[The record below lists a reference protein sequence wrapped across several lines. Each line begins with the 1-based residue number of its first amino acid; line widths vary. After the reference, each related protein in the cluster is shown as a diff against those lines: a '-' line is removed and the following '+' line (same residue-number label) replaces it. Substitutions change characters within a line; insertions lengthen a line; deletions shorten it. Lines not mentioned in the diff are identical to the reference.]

1 MGWVGAPKL
10 SLPPCAGNPRYATGV
25 TTALQNTA
33 IVSERPHFFFEINES
48 WYYVLNLPALH

>member
-1 MGWVGAPKL
+1 MINQSFRLVRIF
-10 SLPPCAGNPRYATGV
+10 SDFFRYATGV

-48 WYYVLNLPALH
+48 RYYVLNLPALH